1 MSGFITLMKREF
13 MVYFY
18 SPMAYAIMAVFMLL
32 SGFLFLSSLLVR
44 QDAGIMREFLS
55 SLSILTLIISPMI
68 TMRLFAEEKKSG
80 TIEMLMTAPVRDA
93 AIVLAKFTAAVFFY
107 LLIISP
113 TVSYI
118 IILKVYGNPDF
129 GSIISGYIGLIC
141 TTMVFF
147 SVGICVSAVT
157 NNQIVCA
164 VVTFIIL
171 MALLMMDF
179 LANYTSGTLRQIL
192 DYADFKTHMVSF
204 AKGLIDTRDIV
215 FFLSTSAFFLFVT
228 IKAVESRR
236 WK

>member
-18 SPMAYAIMAVFMLL
+18 SPMAYAIMAVFMFL

-80 TIEMLMTAPVRDA
+80 TIEMLMTAPVGDA

-113 TVSYI
+113 TVSYVV
-118 IILKVYGNPDF
+118 ILKVYGNPDF
-129 GSIISGYIGLIC
+129 G
-141 TTMVFF
+141 
-147 SVGICVSAVT
+147 
-157 NNQIVCA
+157 
-164 VVTFIIL
+164 
-171 MALLMMDF
+171 
-179 LANYTSGTLRQIL
+179 
-192 DYADFKTHMVSF
+192 
-204 AKGLIDTRDIV
+204 
-215 FFLSTSAFFLFVT
+215 
-228 IKAVESRR
+228 
-236 WK
+236 